1 MEGSTTGTAL
11 ERRAPSSLSI
21 ALITDE
27 EIRKLYRVAESLQL
41 SGLFKDV
48 KKAEQAFAK
57 MVIGRDLGMSPA
69 QAMLGLHAAEGG
81 FMVHYAMLGH
91 FIRSR
96 ADEGYDFRPG
106 WLKLQPKVNVPNQPD
121 EPEHRVAIWADE
133 EDPVD
138 EREVVGAFVEFTIH
152 GKVVGLSRYTIEDA
166 KTAGLIK
173 SDPRSGWNANR
184 RNLLRARCL
193 SNGVKWYVPE
203 VLGGLPIYVEG
214 ELVKDQSVT
223 SAVGDGDAQG
233 LDLGPKVDAIIERA
247 EALGHAYLSDRAM
260 LEVQLGKRAPA
271 VVNQFVKDA
280 TAKLDEFEAA
290 QYAADTDGPV
300 DAEVVEE
307 DPRVEVA
314 EDMSVVVL
322 RNRWQQLTEARGEEQ
337 DPEKRAQI
345 DEEIDFVENALRDAG
360 AEIHTGDGIEPEGDD
375 AR

>member
-1 MEGSTTGTAL
+1 
-11 ERRAPSSLSI
+11 
-21 ALITDE
+21 
-27 EIRKLYRVAESLQL
+27 
-41 SGLFKDV
+41 
-48 KKAEQAFAK
+48 
-57 MVIGRDLGMSPA
+57 
-69 QAMLGLHAAEGG
+69 
-81 FMVHYAMLGH
+81 MVHYAMLGH

-106 WLKLQPKVNVPNQPD
+106 WIKLQPKASVPNQPD
-121 EPEHRVAIWADE
+121 EPEHPVAVWADE

-152 GKVVGLSRYTIEDA
+152 GKVVGLSRYTIGDA

-184 RNLLRARCL
+184 RNLLRARSM
-193 SNGVKWYVPE
+193 SNGVKWYIPE

-214 ELVKDQSVT
+214 ELTADRSVT
-223 SAVGDGDAQG
+223 EAVGDGEAQG

-247 EALGHAYLSDRAM
+247 EKLGHPYLSDRAK
-260 LEVQLGKRAPA
+260 LEIQLGKRGPG
-271 VVNQFVKDA
+271 VVGQFVKDA
-280 TAKLDEFEAA
+280 KAELDRFEAEEMSKA
-290 QYAADTDGPV
+290 DAADEQDPPE
-300 DAEVVEE
+300 AEVVED

-345 DEEIDFVENALRDAG
+345 DEEIEFVENALKDRG
-360 AEIHTGDGIEPEGDD
+360 AEIHTGDGIEPEADGGD
-375 AR
+375 A